1 MAGYYHDYLENRELK
16 NAVALQMVQR
26 HLLIIP
32 ILKIMDNETA
42 LRALFSLYS
51 VLLKK
56 ILTSVNFFIT
66 FYAHSLISTSI
77 LLIISFL

>member
-1 MAGYYHDYLENRELK
+1 MQATAWVILALLLRAWLMGGYYHDYVENRELK
-16 NAVALQMVQR
+16 NVAALRMVQR

-51 VLLKK
+51 VLFKK
-56 ILTSVNFFIT
+56 KNTHIC
-66 FYAHSLISTSI
+66 
-77 LLIISFL
+77 